1 MEMTRL
7 LDEISR
13 LHFPN
18 PPATPDEIDA
28 FEQRTGW
35 RLDPDLRAFYLH
47 CNGAELFEQRPES
60 PYRLLSLEE
69 VIRARVAIRGKDDDT
84 RGPASM
90 YVICHLQD
98 SDYAIV
104 DVSQQEEGRYPIID
118 GWHEVFPDPRHCKQI
133 ARSFSEFLERAL
145 RSAGRHFWLEQ
156 SGA

>member
-18 PPATPDEIDA
+18 PPATPDEIDS

-60 PYRLLSLEE
+60 PYRLLPLEE

-84 RGPASM
+84 RGPTSM

-98 SDYAIV
+98 GDYAIV
-104 DVSQQEEGRYPIID
+104 DVSQQEQGRYPIID
-118 GWHEVFPDPRHCKQI
+118 GWHEAFPDPRHCKQI

-145 RSAGRHFWLEQ
+145 HSAGRHFWLEQ